1 MLFNK
6 TSFYSKLRFVGRELL
21 YSYVTRKLVASQHK
35 KFGIF
40 KNGGGGGT
48 HNSLA
53 AMVEWL
59 LVRVMCPFKNNT

>member
-40 KNGGGGGT
+40 KNRGGGGDSQLSGGYG
-48 HNSLA
+48 
-53 AMVEWL
+53 
-59 LVRVMCPFKNNT
+59 

>member
-6 TSFYSKLRFVGRELL
+6 ASFYSKVRFVGRELL

-40 KNGGGGGT
+40 KNEGGGDSQLSGGYGWMVDSASYV
-48 HNSLA
+48 SL
-53 AMVEWL
+53 
-59 LVRVMCPFKNNT
+59 

>member
-40 KNGGGGGT
+40 KNGGGGLT
-48 HNSLA
+48 TLWRL
-53 AMVEWL
+53 WL
-59 LVRVMCPFKNNT
+59 NGC

>member
-40 KNGGGGGT
+40 KNRGGGGGD
-48 HNSLA
+48 SQLSGGYG
-53 AMVEWL
+53 
-59 LVRVMCPFKNNT
+59 

>member
-6 TSFYSKLRFVGRELL
+6 ASFYSKVRFVGRELL

-40 KNGGGGGT
+40 KNEGGGGGGGGGGLT
-48 HNSLA
+48 TLWRL
-53 AMVEWL
+53 WL
-59 LVRVMCPFKNNT
+59 NG

>member
-40 KNGGGGGT
+40 KNGGGGGGGGGLT
-48 HNSLA
+48 TLWRL
-53 AMVEWL
+53 WL
-59 LVRVMCPFKNNT
+59 NGC

>member
-40 KNGGGGGT
+40 KNGGGDSQLSGGYG
-48 HNSLA
+48 
-53 AMVEWL
+53 
-59 LVRVMCPFKNNT
+59 

>member
-1 MLFNK
+1 MLFNQ

-40 KNGGGGGT
+40 KNGGGGDAPLSGGYGWMVVST
-48 HNSLA
+48 GYVSL
-53 AMVEWL
+53 
-59 LVRVMCPFKNNT
+59 

>member
-6 TSFYSKLRFVGRELL
+6 ASFYSKVRFVGRELL

-40 KNGGGGGT
+40 KNEGGGGGGPQLSGGYGWMVDSAGYV
-48 HNSLA
+48 SL
-53 AMVEWL
+53 
-59 LVRVMCPFKNNT
+59 

>member
-6 TSFYSKLRFVGRELL
+6 ASFYSKVRFVGRELL

-40 KNGGGGGT
+40 KNEGGGGD
-48 HNSLA
+48 
-53 AMVEWL
+53 
-59 LVRVMCPFKNNT
+59 

>member
-40 KNGGGGGT
+40 KNGGEGGGLT
-48 HNSLA
+48 TLWRL
-53 AMVEWL
+53 WL
-59 LVRVMCPFKNNT
+59 NGC

>member
-40 KNGGGGGT
+40 KNRGGGGGGLT
-48 HNSLA
+48 TLWRL
-53 AMVEWL
+53 WL
-59 LVRVMCPFKNNT
+59 NGC

>member
-40 KNGGGGGT
+40 KNGGGDSQLSGGYGWMVVST
-48 HNSLA
+48 GYVSL
-53 AMVEWL
+53 
-59 LVRVMCPFKNNT
+59 